1 MLNQSADIYKSFVTA
16 LSGITYDGNSIP
28 VYSISPPKNPGAIFI
43 QLGTITTVEE
53 GCKDLFGHECTMD
66 IQVIDESNRNYT
78 SPKVA
83 EEVSGEIQTA
93 LKTNVLN
100 VVTMTNFNMIYLVL
114 DNAFNDGGLFESDRS
129 YRKIMQFRFMIE
141 EIASVSNWILT
152 TGFWNDSGVWID
164 DAVWID

>member
-83 EEVSGEIQTA
+83 EEIAGTIQTT
-93 LKTNVLN
+93 LTPYVTS
-100 VVTMTNFNMIYLVL
+100 VVSMTDFDMIYITL

-129 YRKIMQFRFMIE
+129 YRKIMQWRFLINE
-141 EIASVSNWILT
+141 QPEFSNWILS
-152 TGFWNDSGVWID
+152 TGNWRDIALWIDTEVWID
-164 DAVWID
+164 